1 MEVFSNIDMNEELK
15 ELCERK
21 KETKKQLK
29 KLRYAYDKVM
39 GFEKLKDI
47 KEVYRHPF
55 CERVKEL
62 YLEYKKQMKLSDNE
76 LWGLIRVSKMNK
88 RIFRYD
94 VSRYRQI
101 TGDFIKY
108 IDFLNELKS
117 FKEGEM
123 EKAEERKKMKKAK
136 VQDTIKETDK
146 EISGLKL
153 KRKEFGEYKKK
164 RLEEIREINGQRDKI
179 IDMERKMIKRIADEY
194 RKYGNLVE
202 LFSDEK
208 LAEFLNP
215 KIGRIKIDRFRIKK
229 IGNMDYLSEKEF
241 RIFYEALEKLTNDE
255 MKKVSRQVKHADELI
270 TLKTDLKKLFNA
282 MEKTDNIKKERM
294 ECEKESK
301 RIRDEMDYK
310 EKLIDDEEEKLLER
324 KRKIAL
330 YMSN

>member
-1 MEVFSNIDMNEELK
+1 
-15 ELCERK
+15 
-21 KETKKQLK
+21 
-29 KLRYAYDKVM
+29 
-39 GFEKLKDI
+39 
-47 KEVYRHPF
+47 
-55 CERVKEL
+55 
-62 YLEYKKQMKLSDNE
+62 
-76 LWGLIRVSKMNK
+76 
-88 RIFRYD
+88 
-94 VSRYRQI
+94 RYREI

-117 FKEGEM
+117 FEEKEAKRV
-123 EKAEERKKMKKAK
+123 EKRKKWGKRE
-136 VQDTIKETDK
+136 IREILK
-146 EISGLKL
+146 EIEHEISALKL
-153 KRKEFGEYKKK
+153 KRKMFEEHKK
-164 RLEEIREINGQRDKI
+164 RRLGEIREINGQRDKL

>member
-1 MEVFSNIDMNEELK
+1 MNKNINEI
-15 ELCERK
+15 K
-21 KETKKQLK
+21 KNLK
-29 KLRYAYDKVM
+29 KLRYAYDKIMRIENLRNV
-39 GFEKLKDI
+39 KD
-47 KEVYRHPF
+47 VYRHPTSD
-55 CERVKEL
+55 RVKEL
-62 YLEYKKQMKLSDNE
+62 YLKYKKQIKISDDE
-76 LWGLIRVSKMNK
+76 LWSLVRSSKINK
-88 RIFRYD
+88 NIFRYD

-136 VQDTIKETDK
+136 VQDTIKEIDK

-164 RLEEIREINGQRDKI
+164 RLEDIREINGQRDKI

-215 KIGRIKIDRFRIKK
+215 KVGRLKIDGFRVKE
-229 IGNMDYLSEKEF
+229 IGNMDYLDEKEL

-282 MEKTDNIKKERM
+282 MEKMDNIKKERM